1 MVRLVGPAG
10 NRRSEAGG
18 DPPVTSAPNQSLQRP
33 REAVGFTRKRAN
45 SLFGVKAV
53 GSFLPALTRK
63 AFEKYGFSTASV
75 VTDWAAIAGVELAAY
90 TAPERLKWPRGGE
103 RTEED
108 GPAAGPKS
116 RQGATLV
123 LRVDGARALDV
134 QYKARQIIERIN
146 AYFGYAA
153 IAELRTV
160 QAPIGSGPASASP
173 PIRRPVAPLT
183 QEVASIADP
192 GLRSA
197 LARLGAGVRAG
208 R

>member
-1 MVRLVGPAG
+1 M
-10 NRRSEAGG
+10 
-18 DPPVTSAPNQSLQRP
+18 TSMPKPGQQLP
-33 REAVGFTRKRAN
+33 REAVGFARKRAN

-53 GSFLPALTRK
+53 GSFLPRLTRK
-63 AFEKYGFSTASV
+63 AFEKYGFSTASLV
-75 VTDWAAIAGVELAAY
+75 MDWAAIAGTELAAH
-90 TAPERLKWPRGGE
+90 TLPERLKWPRGGE
-103 RTEED
+103 RSED
-108 GPAAGPKS
+108 GAQSADRG

-153 IAELRTV
+153 IAELRIV
-160 QAPIGSGPASASP
+160 QAPVGGEPATA
-173 PIRRPVAPLT
+173 RVAARPAAEPLT
-183 QEVASIADP
+183 HEVAHIADP

-197 LARLGAGVRAG
+197 LARLGGGVRAG